1 MTFLARTLTRL
12 GLRPRPPRRLG
23 GAGERAAARALS
35 REGFRVL
42 RRNERLAM
50 GEIDLICEA
59 PDGRTIV
66 FVEVKTRRVGSAGG
80 ARTPEAQVGE
90 AKRRKLLALART
102 AARRHGWTDRP
113 MRIDVVA
120 VDWPDAGEPRVR
132 RFERA
137 VSG

>member
-1 MTFLARTLTRL
+1 VTRLARALARL
-12 GLRPRPPRRLG
+12 GLRGPAPERLG
-23 GAGERAAARALS
+23 AAGERAAARALS

-50 GEIDLICEA
+50 GEIDLICRA
-59 PDGRTIV
+59 PDRRTIV
-66 FVEVKTRRVGSAGG
+66 FVEVKTRRVTGAAGE
-80 ARTPEAQVGE
+80 RTPEAQVGE
-90 AKRRKLLALART
+90 AKRRKLLALAQA

-132 RFERA
+132 RFEGA
-137 VSG
+137 VTG